1 MYRTRSPHT
10 LDCSGRPSRSAI
22 INANLR
28 RGNGRRKGRWLLLN
42 WLPGKPRKADGVT
55 RRYKLARLEGEVAV
69 IKFDYAVRLEQ
80 TMVFETVY
88 HPGLQLELSQKQE
101 VWDTP
106 GAFFVWM
113 LVDGQ
118 LAGESYGIPLASSSE
133 LLEDL
138 LVLPQSEKEKAVCC
152 FSNTILPAFQKQG
165 YGSILKAHWLGVAAG
180 KGFDVVYGHAR
191 PGGSQALNAKF
202 GAVFLENLPDWFGSG
217 EDYRKYRLV
226 LSSRTP
232 S

>member
-1 MYRTRSPHT
+1 MWIDLASPPLSHCPCESETSKFATKGKVAVAKLTSGKAAEIGSRYDALETRQT
-10 LDCSGRPSRSAI
+10 
-22 INANLR
+22 
-28 RGNGRRKGRWLLLN
+28 RG
-42 WLPGKPRKADGVT
+42 
-55 RRYKLARLEGEVAV
+55 GEVAV
-69 IKFDYAVRLEQ
+69 IKFSYAVPLEQ

-88 HPGLQLELSQKQE
+88 HPGLQLDLAQKQE

-113 LVDGQ
+113 IVDGQ
-118 LAGESYGIPLASSSE
+118 LAGESYGIPLASASE
-133 LLEDL
+133 LIEDL
-138 LVLPQSEKEKAVCC
+138 LVLPESEKEKAVCC

-165 YGSILKAHWLGVAAG
+165 YGSILKAHWLGLAAG

-202 GAVFLENLPDWFGSG
+202 GAVFLESLPDWFGSG

-226 LSSRTP
+226 LHSKTLS
-232 S
+232 

>member
-1 MYRTRSPHT
+1 M
-10 LDCSGRPSRSAI
+10 
-22 INANLR
+22 
-28 RGNGRRKGRWLLLN
+28 
-42 WLPGKPRKADGVT
+42 
-55 RRYKLARLEGEVAV
+55 AV
-69 IKFDYAVRLEQ
+69 IKFSYAVPLEQ

-88 HPGLQLELSQKQE
+88 HPGLQLELKQKQE

-113 LVDGQ
+113 TVDGQ

-133 LLEDL
+133 LIEDL
-138 LVLPQSEKEKAVCC
+138 LVLPESEKEKAVCC

-165 YGSILKAHWLGVAAG
+165 YGSILKAHWLGVASG
-180 KGFDVVYGHAR
+180 RGFEVVYGHAR

-202 GAVFLENLPDWFGSG
+202 GAVFFENLPDWFGSG

-226 LSSRTP
+226 LNSKTP

>member
-1 MYRTRSPHT
+1 
-10 LDCSGRPSRSAI
+10 
-22 INANLR
+22 
-28 RGNGRRKGRWLLLN
+28 
-42 WLPGKPRKADGVT
+42 
-55 RRYKLARLEGEVAV
+55 VAV
-69 IKFDYAVRLEQ
+69 IKFDYSVPLEQ

-88 HPGLQLELSQKQE
+88 HPGLQLDLGQKQE

-113 LVDGQ
+113 IVDGQ

-133 LLEDL
+133 LIEDL
-138 LVLPQSEKEKAVCC
+138 LELPESEKEKAVCC

-165 YGSILKAHWLGVAAG
+165 YGSILKAHWLGLAAG
-180 KGFDVVYGHAR
+180 RGFEVVYGHAR

-226 LSSRTP
+226 LTSKTP